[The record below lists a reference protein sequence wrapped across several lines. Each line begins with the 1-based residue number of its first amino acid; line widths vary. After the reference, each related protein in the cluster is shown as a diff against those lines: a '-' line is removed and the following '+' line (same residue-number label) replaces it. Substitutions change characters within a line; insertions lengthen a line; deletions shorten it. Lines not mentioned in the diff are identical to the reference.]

1 MSSEPRVI
9 RTRRGYRSLVYRLRC
24 LDGILTTRRLRPF
37 LRRRDSVARPQTV
50 FIRARNPCLLMRRRF
65 LGRYVGSI
73 NSSCKAG
80 KVPRHATRRSR
91 LTFPHT
97 ARSFAPP
104 LLDSPPLC
112 EIVMEQSVNEAW
124 KRLLDEAR
132 RELPEATVRTWLEPS
147 EPIALDD
154 GRLILGAPDQF
165 AAEWNES
172 KHAGLLARAAERV
185 LGRPT
190 TVVFRV
196 QEDRQR
202 RPQMDFF
209 VAPRESAAVAT
220 AANIGTTPLNERY
233 TFQTFV
239 SGKSN
244 ELAAAAAHAVAE
256 APGKT
261 YNPLFIYGATGLG
274 KTHLMQAI
282 AHAVLQKNPETRLQ
296 YFGAEQFIND
306 VIESIHARTMSEFR
320 RRYRND
326 VDLLLV
332 DDVHFLE
339 GKEMTQEEFFHTF
352 NALFEAHKQIVLT
365 SDRPPK
371 EIPGLEERLIS
382 RFEWGMVADIGHPD
396 LEHRVAILRKK
407 AEQDHLELTIP
418 DDVLRF
424 IAEHIRSSVREL
436 EGCIIK
442 LLLFASLKNR
452 EVTIELAREAL
463 SDKIRQGE
471 EGSGYLS
478 GSGSAPSI
486 DRVQEVVARRWGV
499 SPEGL
504 RSKARTKTL
513 VIPRQVAMY
522 LARDMLGMQLV
533 EIGQAFGGRDHS
545 TVIHSVDKVERQMM
559 RDRTFKERVE
569 MARQELSAL

>member
-1 MSSEPRVI
+1 MGPVLS
-9 RTRRGYRSLVYRLRC
+9 G
-24 LDGILTTRRLRPF
+24 RPCWTSF
-37 LRRRDSVARPQTV
+37 LKS
-50 FIRARNPCLLMRRRF
+50 
-65 LGRYVGSI
+65 
-73 NSSCKAG
+73 
-80 KVPRHATRRSR
+80 
-91 LTFPHT
+91 
-97 ARSFAPP
+97 
-104 LLDSPPLC
+104 

-147 EPIALDD
+147 EPIALDE

-172 KHAGLLARAAERV
+172 KHASLLARAAERV

-209 VAPRESAAVAT
+209 VAPREHAGVAT
-220 AANIGTTPLNERY
+220 ASNVATTPLNERY

-239 SGKSN
+239 IGKSN

-282 AHAVLQKNPETRLQ
+282 AHAVLEKNPETRLQ

-371 EIPGLEERLIS
+371 EIPGLEDRLIS

-396 LEHRVAILRKK
+396 
-407 AEQDHLELTIP
+407 LELTIP

-452 EVTIELAREAL
+452 EVTIELARDAL

-471 EGSGYLS
+471 EGSGY
-478 GSGSAPSI
+478 GSSQAAPSI

-499 SPEGL
+499 TPEGL

-513 VIPRQVAMY
+513 TIPRQVAMY

>member
-1 MSSEPRVI
+1 
-9 RTRRGYRSLVYRLRC
+9 
-24 LDGILTTRRLRPF
+24 
-37 LRRRDSVARPQTV
+37 
-50 FIRARNPCLLMRRRF
+50 
-65 LGRYVGSI
+65 
-73 NSSCKAG
+73 
-80 KVPRHATRRSR
+80 
-91 LTFPHT
+91 
-97 ARSFAPP
+97 
-104 LLDSPPLC
+104 
-112 EIVMEQSVNEAW
+112 MELSAKEAW
-124 KRLLDEAR
+124 KRLLDTVR
-132 RELPEATVRTWLEPS
+132 GELPDAAIRTWLEPAV
-147 EPIALDD
+147 PIAVED
-154 GRLILGAPDQF
+154 GRLVVGVPDQF

-172 KHAGLLARAAERV
+172 KHAAVLTRAAERV
-185 LGRPT
+185 FARPMA
-190 TVVFRV
+190 VAFRV
-196 QEDRQR
+196 QEERQQ

-209 VAPRESAAVAT
+209 VAPKPQAT
-220 AANIGTTPLNERY
+220 AVSATPSAPLNERY

-239 SGKSN
+239 IGKSN

-274 KTHLMQAI
+274 KTHLMQAV
-282 AHAVLQKNPETRLQ
+282 AHTVLGKRPDIRVL
-296 YFGAEQFIND
+296 YLSAEQFINE
-306 VIESIHARTMSEFR
+306 VIESMRERTMPEFR

-326 VDLLLV
+326 VDLFLV
-332 DDVHFLE
+332 DDIHFLE

-352 NALFEAHKQIVLT
+352 NTLFEAHKQIVLT

-396 LEHRVAILRKK
+396 LEHRIAILRKK

-424 IAEHIRSSVREL
+424 IAEHVRSSVREL

-452 EVTIELAREAL
+452 EVTIELARDAL
-463 SDKIRQGE
+463 SDKIRQPDD
-471 EGSGYLS
+471 SGAW
-478 GSGSAPSI
+478 GHPTPSI

-499 SPEGL
+499 TPEGL

-513 VIPRQVAMY
+513 TIPRQIAMY

-559 RDRTFKERVE
+559 RDRSFKERIE
-569 MARQELSAL
+569 LARQELSAV